1 MLLLEQ
7 LSKDQMFFPTFI
19 TQDPPNIY
27 HWLMECLKGNK
38 VMSESYVQI
47 RDGHHLW
54 GGGGDGFADPTI
66 TVKIRKVSR
75 FSL

>member
-1 MLLLEQ
+1 
-7 LSKDQMFFPTFI
+7 MFFPTFI

-54 GGGGDGFADPTI
+54 GGGGGGGGGMVLLI
-66 TVKIRKVSR
+66 Q
-75 FSL
+75 LLQ